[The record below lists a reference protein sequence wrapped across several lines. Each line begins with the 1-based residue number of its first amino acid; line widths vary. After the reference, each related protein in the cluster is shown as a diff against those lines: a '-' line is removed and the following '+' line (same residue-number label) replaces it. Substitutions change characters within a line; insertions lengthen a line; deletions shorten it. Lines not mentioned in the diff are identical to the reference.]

1 MMQKKAPS
9 KRNAN
14 SPFETVLRLGMKIS
28 SFGNSVDVGFG
39 PKNEGE
45 ANGLLLDGCR
55 CCVLDKCDEYTKVH
69 QCDQHKLT
77 RNDLD
82 NIEQHGSE
90 CKEYDDEKYGNEDV
104 GGKQH

>member
-1 MMQKKAPS
+1 MTTMITKTFPTIVHRIIMMQKKAPS

-55 CCVLDKCDEYTKVH
+55 CCGIC
-69 QCDQHKLT
+69 
-77 RNDLD
+77 
-82 NIEQHGSE
+82 
-90 CKEYDDEKYGNEDV
+90 
-104 GGKQH
+104 